1 MKTKGLCAIAIGLMA
16 ATALCGA
23 AKAADIVAPEVFDWT
38 GPYIGAH
45 VGWGWI
51 DLDGAFDTSDVGDDS
66 PDGPLPND
74 FGDGQGKFDLDDN
87 NILGGLQAGYN
98 VQFDQFV
105 LGVEGDISF
114 TDLHDKRTNVDEEKV
129 SFDTNLL
136 ISLRARAGL
145 AMDNLLIYATAGGA
159 WTDTNFKAKNGPP
172 PPDEDTSSGDTDL
185 NDIGFVVG
193 GGAEYAFD
201 ENWSVRAEGLY
212 YYFNDK
218 EDTSNLTSDSD
229 GSDFI
234 KLKDI
239 AVGRIGLNFRF

>member
-1 MKTKGLCAIAIGLMA
+1 MKTKGLWAIAIGVMA
-16 ATALCGA
+16 AAPLCGA

-51 DLDGAFDTSDVGDDS
+51 DLDGAFDTSDV
-66 PDGPLPND
+66 PEDGNNFD
-74 FGDGQGKFDLDDN
+74 AGQGNFDLDDN

-105 LGVEGDISF
+105 LGIEGDISF
-114 TDLHDKRTNVDEEKV
+114 TDLQDKNHNIDDESV
-129 SFDTNLL
+129 SFDTN
-136 ISLRARAGL
+136 IIVSLRARAGVAL
-145 AMDNLLIYATAGGA
+145 NNLLIYATAGGA
-159 WTDTNFKAKNGPP
+159 WTDTNFKAKECNV
-172 PPDEDTSSGDTDL
+172 DEGCNSGDTDL

-212 YYFNDK
+212 YVFDDK
-218 EDTSNLTSDSD
+218 EDTSDLTSDSD
-229 GSDFI
+229 GKDFI